1 MTTLDSGPRR
11 VSYAAPQRKVTNPQ
25 TSPQSFN
32 HNDRKSSLK
41 EMPSYRDEASRALHR
56 KDDLTKMGDRLKEGA
71 DLLKED
77 ISSKPWLKYIA
88 QRKISR
94 KESLER
100 VGEDSP
106 YEGGKILKCDRKQ
119 SKHKLLH

>member
-1 MTTLDSGPRR
+1 MATMDSGPRR
-11 VSYAAPQRKVTNPQ
+11 ASYATPQRKVTNPT
-25 TSPQSFN
+25 TSPQTFN

-41 EMPSYRDEASRALHR
+41 EIPSYRDEASRALHR

-71 DLLKED
+71 ELLKED

-88 QRKISR
+88 QRRISR

-100 VGEDSP
+100 VGEDTP
-106 YEGGKILKCDRKQ
+106 YEGGRVSKYNILSIR
-119 SKHKLLH
+119 LLI